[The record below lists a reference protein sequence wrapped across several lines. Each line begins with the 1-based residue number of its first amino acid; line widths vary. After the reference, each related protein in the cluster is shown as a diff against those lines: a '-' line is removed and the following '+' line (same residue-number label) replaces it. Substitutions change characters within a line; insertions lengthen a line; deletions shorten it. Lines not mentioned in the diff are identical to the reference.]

1 MLVEPVHSIQLQ
13 QTHFVSYGNFPKAWF
28 PFGLP
33 IFLGIFSKYKG
44 TNII

>member
-28 PFGLP
+28 PWSAY
-33 IFLGIFSKYKG
+33 FSWYLFK
-44 TNII
+44 I